1 MVKDLEYFL
10 EEENRFCSEHPDYGD
25 FFYDENILKSV
36 KKCDIIYISKHLT
49 EV

>member
-25 FFYDENILKSV
+25 FFMMKI
-36 KKCDIIYISKHLT
+36 
-49 EV
+49 